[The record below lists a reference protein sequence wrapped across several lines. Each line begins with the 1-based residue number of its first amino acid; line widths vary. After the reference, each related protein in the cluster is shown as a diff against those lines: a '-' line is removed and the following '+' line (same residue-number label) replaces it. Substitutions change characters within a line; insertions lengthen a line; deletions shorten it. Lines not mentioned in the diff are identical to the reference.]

1 MSTLRTRAAVL
12 IADDR
17 ARPYAE
23 SRPIE
28 VMDLELHGPGPG
40 ELLVRVDAAGVCHS
54 DLSVVDGNRPRP
66 TPMVLGHE
74 AAGEVLELGTGVT
87 DVATGDRVVLVF
99 VPRCGS
105 CAACAGGT
113 PALCPRAAAAN
124 TAGELLRG
132 GRRFGQRTEGGL
144 RGQPIHHH
152 LGVSAFAEYAVVDR
166 GSVVVVPDDLPP
178 TTAALFGCALLTG
191 AGAVLNTAAVRPGE
205 SVAVLGLG
213 GVGLAAV
220 LGAVVAGAHPIVAVD
235 PVAHKRELALDLGA
249 THAVDPTTEGGTVG
263 QVRELVSGGVHYAF
277 EAVGSAAV
285 LGDAWSATAR
295 GGTTVAI
302 GLPHPSQ
309 ELHISAAQ
317 LVAEAR
323 TLVGSYLGGAVP
335 ERDLPRLVE
344 LWRAGRLPVE
354 RLHSSSLPLDDV
366 NAAMDALADG
376 GTVRQVLLPH
386 G

>member
-1 MSTLRTRAAVL
+1 MRTRAAVL
-12 IADDR
+12 VADDR
-17 ARPYAE
+17 ARPYADT
-23 SRPIE
+23 RPVE
-28 VMDLELHGPGPG
+28 VMELELDGPGPG
-40 ELLVRVDAAGVCHS
+40 ELLIRVDAAGVCHS

-74 AAGEVLELGTGVT
+74 AAGEVLELGAGIT
-87 DVATGDRVVLVF
+87 DVAVGEHVVLVF
-99 VPRCGS
+99 VPRCGT
-105 CAACAGGT
+105 CAACASGT

-132 GRRFGQRTEGGL
+132 GRRFAPPTAGSLAGRDV
-144 RGQPIHHH
+144 HHH

-166 GSVVVVPDDLPP
+166 GSVVVVPDDIPAA
-178 TTAALFGCALLTG
+178 TAALFGCALLTG
-191 AGAVLNTAAVRPGE
+191 AGAVLSSAAVRPGE

-220 LGAVVAGAHPIVAVD
+220 LGATVAGAHPIVAVD
-235 PVAHKRELALDLGA
+235 PVAAKRELALELGA
-249 THAVDPTTEGGTVG
+249 THAIDPTADGGSVE
-263 QVRELVSGGVHYAF
+263 QVRALIPGGVQYAF

-285 LGDAWSATAR
+285 LTDAWSVTAR

-309 ELHISAAQ
+309 ELRISAAQ

-323 TLVGSYLGGAVP
+323 TLIGSYLGGAVP
-335 ERDLPRLVE
+335 ERDLPRLIE

-354 RLHSSSLPLDDV
+354 KLHSTSLPLDDV